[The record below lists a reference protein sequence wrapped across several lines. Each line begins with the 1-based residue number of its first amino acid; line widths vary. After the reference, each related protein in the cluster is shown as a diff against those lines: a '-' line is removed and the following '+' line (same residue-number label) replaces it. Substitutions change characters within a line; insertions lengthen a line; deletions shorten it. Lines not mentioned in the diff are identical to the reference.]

1 MKLPW
6 TYKRPENP
14 WNEEVGLSGWHPGQ
28 AGPSLD
34 LLACMAS
41 LARNQWDLNEA
52 QALMWRA
59 MKWTNRVNAI
69 AWLIVM
75 ASTLV
80 GLAAQ
85 KGWW

>member
-6 TYKRPENP
+6 RYERDPNP
-14 WNEEVGLSGWHPGQ
+14 WDEEVGLSGWFPGQ

-34 LLACMAS
+34 LLALVAS
-41 LARNQWDLNEA
+41 IARAQWELNEDYMRV
-52 QALMWRA
+52 LTA
-59 MKWTNRVNAI
+59 MKWQSRVSAI

-75 ASTLV
+75 AGSLAS
-80 GLAAQ
+80 LAAQ